1 MTEYDRGKTVST
13 DTGNWEEHVE
23 ADHEMIR
30 ELHEHNGRLEA
41 QVEVSKAAIEA
52 YKTALASRPVDGLRR
67 FQVYRSKDVTGLS
80 GTGIVADG
88 IEFPDGTCAVRWREV
103 TGEHYDRG
111 VRATTVIFANATAV
125 EALHGHNGAT
135 VLVWLDN

>member
-1 MTEYDRGKTVST
+1 MTGITET
-13 DTGNWEEHVE
+13 NWAEHAE
-23 ADHEMIR
+23 ADHEMIK
-30 ELHEHNGRLEA
+30 RLSKENDRLKA
-41 QVEVSKAAIEA
+41 QALVSKATIEEL
-52 YKTALASRPVDGLRR
+52 KGILTSGRSVSDGFSR
-67 FQVYRSKDVTGLS
+67 FQLHRHEDVNGLS

-88 IEFPDGTCAVRWREV
+88 VEFPDGTCAMRWREV

-135 VLVWLDN
+135 QLVWLDD